1 MPSHRQLTF
10 TLCLAFGLPA
20 VAPAQRPVEVMTPH
34 TFESKAHGALPYR
47 LFTPKA
53 ATKDTKLPLVLFLH
67 GAGERGDDNA
77 AQLRH
82 GVRTLIANANQ
93 TARPSFVVAP
103 QCPRGVWWNVDALL
117 ELTHSLLA
125 QPGVDLDRVYV
136 TGLSMGGFATWQL
149 IGRQPDLWAA
159 AAPVCGGGEPKTA
172 EKLTTLPIWAFHG
185 DADKTVPPEQSRR
198 MVEAIKKAGGEPK
211 YTEYPGVGHDSWT
224 QTYANAEVHAWLF
237 AQRRAPKATP
247 ISLRDGDRVAF
258 FGDSITQAGA
268 NGKGYIKLIEA
279 DLPTRLPNAKV
290 ELIGAGISGHRVPN
304 LLERV
309 ERDVLAKKP
318 TIVIVYIGI
327 NDVWHSQSG
336 RGTSKEDFEAG
347 LRDLVAQ
354 FTAANIRAILCTPSV
369 IGEKATGT
377 NPLDTMLDEYAA
389 ITRAV
394 AKSTGTSLLDLRQ
407 QFVAH
412 LNAHNEAD
420 AAKGVLT
427 SDGVHLNDAGNRFVA
442 DRMLE
447 ALIR

>member
-1 MPSHRQLTF
+1 MPPLRRVLSLLAA
-10 TLCLAFGLPA
+10 TLGLLASA
-20 VAPAQRPVEVMTPH
+20 QAQRPAEVMTPH
-34 TFESKAHGALPYR
+34 TFESKEHGALPYR

-53 ATKDTKLPLVLFLH
+53 ANKDAKLPLVLFLH
-67 GAGERGDDNA
+67 GAGERGNDNA

-82 GVRTLIANANQ
+82 GLRTLIADANQ
-93 TARPSFVVAP
+93 TERPSFVVAP
-103 QCPRGVWWNVDALL
+103 QCPRGVWWNVDLLL

-149 IGRQPDLWAA
+149 IGRQPELWAA
-159 AAPVCGGGEPKTA
+159 AIPVCGGGEPATA
-172 EKLTTLPIWAFHG
+172 DKLTTLPIWAFHG
-185 DADKTVPPEQSRR
+185 DADKTVPPEQSQR
-198 MVEAIKKAGGEPK
+198 MIAAIRKAGGEPK

-237 AQRRAPKATP
+237 AQHRAPKVMPVT
-247 ISLRDGDRVAF
+247 LYDGDRVAF

-268 NGKGYIKLIEA
+268 NGKGYIRLIEA
-279 DLPTRLPNAKV
+279 DLPKRLPGAKV

-309 ERDVLAKKP
+309 ERDVLNKKP

-354 FTAANIRAILCTPSV
+354 FTAAQIRVILCTPSV
-369 IGEKATGT
+369 IGEKADGA
-377 NPLDTMLDEYAA
+377 NPLDAMLDEYAA
-389 ITRAV
+389 ITRTV
-394 AKSTGTSLLDLRQ
+394 AKTTGTPLLDLRQ
-407 QFVAH
+407 QFVAY
-412 LNAHNEAD
+412 LKTHNEAD
-420 AAKGVLT
+420 EAKGVLT
-427 SDGVHLNDAGNRFVA
+427 SDGVHLNEAGNRFVA